1 MNRLYYDDA
10 YTRSFEADIIERTE
24 VEGKLALV
32 LSHTY
37 FYPTGGGQ
45 PNDTGRIHSAQILD
59 VLTRES
65 DKAVLHIIDRPV
77 DENHVHASIAWS
89 RRFDHMQQH
98 TGQHV
103 LTQAFVQTAGFNTVG
118 FHLSDASLTLDLDT
132 PSASAESISTA
143 EMLANQIIWEDRPI
157 KAHIVD
163 PDHAEDVRM
172 RKMPEHLLTGGLR
185 VIEIE
190 NFDSTACGGTHVK
203 RTGEIGIIKVL
214 RSEKR
219 GSKMR
224 LEFAC
229 GGRAL
234 RDYTAKNMLANQLTT
249 ELTVGLDEVPL
260 AVARLQEQIKA
271 SQHALKNTQE
281 ALLRFESDSLL
292 RSAQKCGSFNLICA
306 TFEGR
311 DAANLRLLASQ
322 LARHPQIVA
331 LLASADERVNLAFAR
346 STDLD
351 LDMAA
356 LLNQTLAPF
365 GGRGGGQPVLAQGSA
380 PATKDQIEAALQT
393 LSISLCSR

>member
-1 MNRLYYDDA
+1 MSRLYYDDA
-10 YTRSFEADIIERTE
+10 YTCNFEADIIERTE
-24 VEGKLALV
+24 IEGKTALV

-45 PNDTGRIHSAQILD
+45 PNDTGTIHSAQILD

-77 DENHVHASIAWS
+77 AEDHVDASIDWS

-98 TGQHV
+98 TGQHI

-118 FHLSDASLTLDLDT
+118 FHLSDASLTIDLDT
-132 PSASAESISTA
+132 PSTSAENISAA
-143 EMLANQIIWEDRPI
+143 EVLANQIIWEDRPV
-157 KAHIVD
+157 KAHIID
-163 PDHAEDVRM
+163 PDRAEDVRM

-219 GSKMR
+219 GNKTR
-224 LEFAC
+224 IEFAC

-234 RDYTAKNMLANQLTT
+234 RDYTAKNMLANQLAA
-249 ELTVGLDEVPL
+249 ELTVGFDDVPL
-260 AVARLQEQIKA
+260 AVARLQEQIKT
-271 SQHALKNTQE
+271 SQRTLKNTQE
-281 ALLRFESDSLL
+281 ALLGFESDTLL
-292 RSAQKCGSFNLICA
+292 RNAQQCGRFNLICA
-306 TFEGR
+306 VLEGR

-322 LARHPQIVA
+322 LAHHPQTVA
-331 LLASADERVNLAFAR
+331 LLASVDGRANLVFAR
-346 STDLD
+346 SADLD
-351 LDMAA
+351 LDMAV

-365 GGRGGGQPVLAQGSA
+365 GGRGGGQSVLAQGSA
-380 PATKDQIEAALQT
+380 PASKDQIEAALQT
-393 LSISLCSR
+393 LRISLSSS